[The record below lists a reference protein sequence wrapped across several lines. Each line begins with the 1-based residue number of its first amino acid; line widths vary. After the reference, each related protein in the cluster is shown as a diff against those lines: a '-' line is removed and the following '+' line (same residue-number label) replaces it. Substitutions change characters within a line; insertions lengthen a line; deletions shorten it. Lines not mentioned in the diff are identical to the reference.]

1 MKTSLRNDIC
11 KKQLLNLFIST
22 FLFLVLINPPIFA
35 LNTLLPPGSNFDLDP
50 WILQT
55 ISIENKF
62 EEKLPPDLRTGYT
75 SNLFYTNTTD
85 GSMVFKVPS
94 NGGTTSGSGYPRVEF
109 RQVKNGAY
117 WSLADTSEHY
127 LTAQCKVITVATAKP
142 QTIFGQIHGNENNS
156 ELLKLRWTGYLAKKC
171 YIEARFQTNDSIGS
185 EYGVKLATGL
195 SLGDLISYTI
205 TMKNGT
211 ITATA
216 NGISASQTYS
226 AKYYGTTDTYYFKA
240 GNYFQYSSTDSTIFG
255 LNQFYKLSLI
265 KEDPTSIIT
274 PKLYETQIYYNHS
287 TKCIATCYELLSPS
301 KISLIIYDLNGKIV
315 RKLIQN
321 RVENSGIIHHSFE
334 ISDLKNG
341 IYWVR
346 YNSDHLTR
354 NIKLIIEN

>member
-127 LTAQCKVITVATAKP
+127 LTC
-142 QTIFGQIHGNENNS
+142 
-156 ELLKLRWTGYLAKKC
+156 LL
-171 YIEARFQTNDSIGS
+171 
-185 EYGVKLATGL
+185 
-195 SLGDLISYTI
+195 YT
-205 TMKNGT
+205 
-211 ITATA
+211 
-216 NGISASQTYS
+216 
-226 AKYYGTTDTYYFKA
+226 
-240 GNYFQYSSTDSTIFG
+240 
-255 LNQFYKLSLI
+255 
-265 KEDPTSIIT
+265 
-274 PKLYETQIYYNHS
+274 
-287 TKCIATCYELLSPS
+287 SPS
-301 KISLIIYDLNGKIV
+301 PRDRQKS
-315 RKLIQN
+315 RMP
-321 RVENSGIIHHSFE
+321 SSA
-334 ISDLKNG
+334 
-341 IYWVR
+341 
-346 YNSDHLTR
+346 
-354 NIKLIIEN
+354 